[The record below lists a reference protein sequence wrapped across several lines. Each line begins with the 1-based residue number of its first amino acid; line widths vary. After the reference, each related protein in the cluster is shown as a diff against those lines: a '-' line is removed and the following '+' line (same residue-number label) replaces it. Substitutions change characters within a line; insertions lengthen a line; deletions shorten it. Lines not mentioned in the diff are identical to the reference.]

1 MRSDE
6 NYEPDYGYHDFQRNY
21 NKKFKMIFISIL
33 VLSFISL
40 ILLMIVPIIF
50 PMMLKI
56 LLNFIPNSEM
66 TCINFDENSFFIL
79 CIPLCL
85 LSGIVA
91 IGYVL
96 ENFPEI
102 SLSIRIAIKAWDRK
116 IDEVKTEKDLNRLR
130 EITEKGEI
138 NEYFDLVISY
148 LENVNLPSDVI
159 HIWLFDNVWCYGLKA
174 KFICGAPI
182 DYNMRERIM
191 ILCATHPNISKD
203 DLNKLT
209 QQILSNKKCLNNG
222 MPYFIEHLYPEDD
235 LNLIRN
241 ILENNKLNGSLKCQ
255 LKEYYDYRVD
265 LQKDYINPNIDECG
279 FSLWQKYY

>member
-1 MRSDE
+1 MKSDE

-21 NKKFKMIFISIL
+21 NKTFKIIFISIL

-56 LLNFIPNSEM
+56 LKNFIPNLGN
-66 TCINFDENSFFIL
+66 INFDENFISIFSTL
-79 CIPLCL
+79 LCL
-85 LSGIVA
+85 LSGIAA
-91 IGYVL
+91 IGYSL
-96 ENFPEI
+96 ENFSEV
-102 SLSIRIAIKAWDRK
+102 SLSTRIAKKNWDRK
-116 IDEVKTEKDLNRLR
+116 IDEVKTEKDPKRLR

-138 NEYFDLVISY
+138 NAYFDLVNSY
-148 LENVNLPSDVI
+148 LENVHLPSDVI
-159 HIWLFDNVWCYGLKA
+159 HIWLFDNVRCYGLKA
-174 KFICGAPI
+174 EFICGAPI

-191 ILCATHPNISKD
+191 ILCVTHPNISKD

-209 QQILSNKKCLNNG
+209 QQILSNKKCLNTG

-241 ILENNKLNGSLKCQ
+241 ILENSKLDGSLKCQ

-265 LQKDYINPNIDECG
+265 LQKDYTNPNIDECG
-279 FSLWQKYY
+279 FALWRKYY